1 MGTKTTPKNILPGE
15 GTDQQQRILAAL
27 SPGALQLQ
35 ELGVAEWMSFA
46 RSFAEK
52 VGYFDLNNQP
62 NGNWQKFFID
72 ESQIQSFLA
81 DAENS
86 QTVTPHLTLFLCFL
100 KLLDFSK
107 THFNGLTKR
116 HLDFYYQDIL
126 KISRK
131 PAVADQVHVLFELA
145 KNVVQ
150 EKIAA
155 GTQLDA
161 GKDANGNKLIFAT
174 QDELVGNK
182 ASLASI
188 KNVYNHSGVDQKKIK
203 ACPAANSLDGLGK
216 ALPADDTKWYPFGY
230 VYTNYT
236 EQAPELP
243 NAQLGF
249 AVSSSVLLLNEGVR
263 TIHLAI
269 EFQTEVP
276 ETAIAGLDSC
286 TSVFLSGE
294 KAWLGPFVPETS
306 LSADA
311 FGQQKIVNLIV
322 TLDKKVK
329 PVVGYSP
336 EVLGERYS
344 TVDPL
349 MRFVVD
355 TASAE
360 GYSLATEISALK
372 VKSIKVSV
380 EVDELK
386 NITIESDL
394 GPLNAQK
401 PFLPFGPV
409 PVKGSKL
416 ILKNDEVFS
425 KNWKDLN
432 VNIAWMNT
440 PDSFK
445 NQYFAYRNDYFRDS
459 TAEIYRIAIRKKGTK
474 QLEYDTDA
482 DNLIVS
488 NDSHFKAT
496 VDLLSRNE
504 WSLIFSNKVLFTKVG
519 DAYDCDIAVQNNGYD
534 TTENGQLRLSLNQSF
549 MHDVFP
555 RIYALALMNDKTTLV
570 PKEPYTPL
578 IGSVSLHYSAS
589 SKSVFNENTEE
600 NYIASPVRLF
610 HDHPFGQSEEHAWL
624 KPKPSFGETVSI
636 GLLPNYLP
644 GGELYL
650 GLKDAEPLQQISML
664 FQIFEGSENP
674 LEKGFTGNEKMEWSV
689 LCSNNWLPLT
699 GSNFISDQTDH
710 FLKSGLAKLAIPAE
724 ATTNN
729 TLLDSGLTWIRVRM
743 NKPFDVVCKL
753 IDIRTQAVTATFQ
766 NNGNDLAHLKNGIPA
781 NTISKLVERMQPVKS
796 VTQPF
801 NSFGGSPDETDT
813 AYYQRI
819 SERLRHK
826 NRAITLWDYERL
838 ILQNFPEVHKVRC
851 LNHSSPESFLNPGNV
866 VLVVIPD
873 ILNKN
878 VFDLYQPRVSRATLN
893 KIQEFINQ
901 HNSLH
906 VSATVINPEYEEV
919 EITLKAKFHSGF
931 DENYYLKVLQQD
943 LVKLLSPWAFERSV
957 DLQFGA
963 TLHRSVLIS
972 YIEKLSYVDFV
983 SDVQIKHQGEI
994 KTYVAP
1000 SNPKAILVSAREH
1013 GLGIHTATCTK

>member
-1 MGTKTTPKNILPGE
+1 MGTKTNPKNILPGE
-15 GTDQQQRILAAL
+15 GTDQQQRILSAL
-27 SPGALQLQ
+27 SPDSLHLQ
-35 ELGVAEWMSFA
+35 ELSVAEWMSFA

-62 NGNWQKFFID
+62 NGNWQNFFVD
-72 ESQIQSFLA
+72 ESQIESFLA

-86 QTVTPHLTLFLCFL
+86 QTVTPHLTLFVCFL

-107 THFNGLTKR
+107 THFNRLTKR

-174 QDELVGNK
+174 QDELIANK
-182 ASLASI
+182 ASLVSI
-188 KNVYNHSGVDQKKIK
+188 KNVYHHSAGNLKKIK
-203 ACPAANSLDGLGK
+203 ACPVANSLDGLGK
-216 ALPADDTKWYPFGY
+216 ALPADNTKWAPFGY
-230 VYTNYT
+230 VHSNYSEGT
-236 EQAPELP
+236 PELP
-243 NAQLGF
+243 DARLGF
-249 AVSSSVLLLNEGVR
+249 AVSSPVLLLNEGVR

-269 EFQTEVP
+269 EFQTVVP
-276 ETAIAGLDSC
+276 ETVLAGLDSC

-294 KAWLGPFVPETS
+294 KAWLGPFVAKTS
-306 LSADA
+306 RSADS
-311 FGQQKIVNLIV
+311 FGQQKLLTLIV

-329 PVVGYSP
+329 PVVGYNP

-344 TVDPL
+344 TTDPL
-349 MRFVVD
+349 MRFLVD
-355 TASAE
+355 TSKAE
-360 GYSLATEISALK
+360 GYALVNEISALK
-372 VKSIKVSV
+372 VKSIEVSV

-386 NITIESDL
+386 NLTVESDL

-401 PFLPFGPV
+401 PFMPFGPV

-416 ILKNDEVFS
+416 ILKNEEVFS

-445 NQYFAYRNDYFRDS
+445 SQYFAYRNDYFRDS
-459 TAEIYRIAIRKKGTK
+459 TAEIYKMAIRKKVGK
-474 QLEYDTDA
+474 LAEYDADA

-488 NDSHFKAT
+488 NDSYFKAT

-504 WSLIFSNKVLFTKVG
+504 WSLISSNKVLFTKVG

-549 MHDVFP
+549 LHDVFP

-589 SKSVFNENTEE
+589 SKVVLTENTEE
-600 NYIASPVRLF
+600 NYQASTVHLF
-610 HDHPFGQSEEHAWL
+610 HDHPFGQSEEHIWL
-624 KPKPSFGETVSI
+624 KPKPSVGETVSLR
-636 GLLPNYLP
+636 LLPDYQP

-650 GLKDAEPLQQISML
+650 GLKDAEPLQQISLL

-674 LEKGFTGNEKMEWSV
+674 EATGFTGNEKMEWSV
-689 LCSNNWLPLT
+689 LGANNWLPLI
-699 GSNFISDQTDH
+699 GSNFISNQTDN
-710 FLKSGLAKLAIPAE
+710 FLKSGIIKLAIPAE

-753 IDIRTQAVTATFQ
+753 IDIRTQAIAATFQ

-781 NTISKLVERMQPVKS
+781 NTISKLVERIQPVKS
-796 VTQPF
+796 VAQPF
-801 NSFGGSPDETDT
+801 NSFGGYPDESDA

-851 LNHSSPESFLNPGNV
+851 LNHSSADSFLNPGNI

-901 HNSLH
+901 LNSLH
-906 VSATVINPEYEEV
+906 VTATVINPEYEEV
-919 EITLKAKFHSGF
+919 EISLKVKFHSGY

-943 LVKLLSPWAFERSV
+943 LVKLLSPWAFERTI
-957 DLQFGA
+957 DLQFGT
-963 TLHRSVLIS
+963 TLHRSVVIS
-972 YIEKLSYVDFV
+972 YIEKLSYVDYF
-983 SDVQIKHQGEI
+983 SDVQIKHLGEN
-994 KTYVAP
+994 KTAIAP
-1000 SNPKAILVSAREH
+1000 SNPKAILVSAKEH
-1013 GLGIHTATCTK
+1013 GIGIQSATCII